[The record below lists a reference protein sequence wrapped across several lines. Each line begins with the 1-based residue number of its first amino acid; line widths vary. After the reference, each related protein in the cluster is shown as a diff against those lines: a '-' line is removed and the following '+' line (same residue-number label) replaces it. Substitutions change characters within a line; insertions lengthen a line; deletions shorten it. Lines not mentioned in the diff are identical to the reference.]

1 MGIVASLAA
10 APAAYDIIQ
19 DERIRDQERLI
30 EEDEHL
36 KKLKDAELYKLGDV
50 ELDLIKRY
58 QLSNYHQS
66 KQNCRIKMLILLSDF
81 TRCIFDQVVQRNN

>member
-19 DERIRDQERLI
+19 DERIRDQERI
-30 EEDEHL
+30 VADEEQIQKIKE
-36 KKLKDAELYKLGDV
+36 AELYKLGDV

-58 QLSNYHQS
+58 LFGISHYCLVCN
-66 KQNCRIKMLILLSDF
+66 I
-81 TRCIFDQVVQRNN
+81 

>member
-30 EEDEHL
+30 EEDVSFIL
-36 KKLKDAELYKLGDV
+36 CNP
-50 ELDLIKRY
+50 LIY
-58 QLSNYHQS
+58 ILSRGNIEVTF
-66 KQNCRIKMLILLSDF
+66 RF
-81 TRCIFDQVVQRNN
+81 QRS

>member
-19 DERIRDQERLI
+19 DERIRDQERLV
-30 EEDEHL
+30 EEDDNM

-50 ELDLIKRY
+50 ELDLIKR
-58 QLSNYHQS
+58 
-66 KQNCRIKMLILLSDF
+66 
-81 TRCIFDQVVQRNN
+81 

>member
-1 MGIVASLAA
+1 MKSNNRN
-10 APAAYDIIQ
+10 DIIQ

-50 ELDLIKRY
+50 ELDLIKR
-58 QLSNYHQS
+58 
-66 KQNCRIKMLILLSDF
+66 
-81 TRCIFDQVVQRNN
+81 

>member
-1 MGIVASLAA
+1 MFNYKTKMGIVASLAA
-10 APAAYDIIQ
+10 ARAAYDIIQ

-50 ELDLIKRY
+50 ELDLIKR
-58 QLSNYHQS
+58 
-66 KQNCRIKMLILLSDF
+66 
-81 TRCIFDQVVQRNN
+81 

>member
-10 APAAYDIIQ
+10 ARAAYDIIQ

-50 ELDLIKRY
+50 ELDLIKR
-58 QLSNYHQS
+58 
-66 KQNCRIKMLILLSDF
+66 
-81 TRCIFDQVVQRNN
+81 

>member
-66 KQNCRIKMLILLSDF
+66 KQNLKMLILLSDF